1 MAVLRHIAGD
11 TYAHLVNF
19 LHQQPQITAVFALT
33 AEMAR
38 LTYQALHKEEGLNAS
53 IHLVSFD
60 DPEIPNLPH
69 ILQDEERMGRSAVD
83 LLLEQFSV
91 KYTPQRVEIPVKWI
105 SG

>member
-1 MAVLRHIAGD
+1 MPIDILRSGD
-11 TYAHLVNF
+11 TYNFLVQF

-38 LTYQALHKEEGLNAS
+38 LTYQALHQEEGLNAS

-60 DPEIPNLPH
+60 DPGIPNLPH
-69 ILQDEERMGRSAVD
+69 VLQDEERMARSAVD
-83 LLLEQFSV
+83 LLIEQFSG

-105 SG
+105 NG